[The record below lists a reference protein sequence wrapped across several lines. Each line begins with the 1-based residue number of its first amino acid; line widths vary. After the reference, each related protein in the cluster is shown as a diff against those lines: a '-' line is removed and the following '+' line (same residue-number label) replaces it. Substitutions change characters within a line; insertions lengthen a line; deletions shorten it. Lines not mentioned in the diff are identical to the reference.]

1 MDTNKE
7 NSPEPSRGGDHDLK
21 GETAEEKGFFGLL
34 VQSIFEVS
42 TL

>member
-1 MDTNKE
+1 MDRHKE
-7 NSPEPSRGGDHDLK
+7 NAPEPSREGDHDMK
-21 GETAEEKGFFGLL
+21 GETAEEKGFLGML